1 MNSENITFEA
11 ASIDTILWPEEG
23 FNPEGEDG
31 IIGVGEKLTKEFDN
45 KHLLDKLCDEFD
57 FNKECMGNYI
67 HPQYERAKGLEHIR
81 LTKFTNIE
89 MFDGVTAKDIILR
102 VYVCDRTMKRRAKIT
117 VSANFD
123 FKNHPL
129 NAMELTDLMNR
140 VFEKEHNICKFIYG
154 KIPESYQLGDIKY
167 ASSIA
172 SVESGDKDINDIIGS
187 TLVRSDETIKFDYM
201 SNSSQVSEN
210 KTLDAYYVLLSGKL
224 LLSTDRESITLEKIR
239 DAISKRKATQSKIV
253 IYQSNEQI
261 PAKTLNCEV
270 VPNDYRLITNLTE
283 QRSAMAVT
291 SRLVNDY
298 LSIT

>member
-1 MNSENITFEA
+1 MNPENITFEA

-23 FNPEGEDG
+23 FDPEGEDG

-45 KHLLDKLCDEFD
+45 KHLLDELCDEFD
-57 FNKECMGNYI
+57 FNKEGMGNYI
-67 HPQYERAKGLEHIR
+67 HPEYERSKGREHIR

-89 MFDGVTAKDIILR
+89 MCGVTAKDMIMR
-102 VYVCDRTMKRRAKIT
+102 VYVCDRTVERRAKIT

-140 VFEKEHNICKFIYG
+140 IFEKEHDICKFIYG
-154 KIPESYQLGDIKY
+154 KIPESCHLGDINY
-167 ASSIA
+167 VSSIA
-172 SVESGDKDINDIIGS
+172 SVESGDKDLNDIIGS
-187 TLVRSDETIKFDYM
+187 VLVRSDENIKFKYM
-201 SNSSQVSEN
+201 SNLNQVSES

-224 LLSTDRESITLEKIR
+224 LLSTDRESITPEKII
-239 DAISKRKATQSKIV
+239 DAISKRKAIQSKIV

-283 QRSAMAVT
+283 PRSAIAVT